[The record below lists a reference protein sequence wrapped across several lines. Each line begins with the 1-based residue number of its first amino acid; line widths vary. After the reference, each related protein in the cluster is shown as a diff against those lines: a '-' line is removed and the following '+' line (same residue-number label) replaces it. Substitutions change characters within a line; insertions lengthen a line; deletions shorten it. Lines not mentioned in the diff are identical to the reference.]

1 MDLSKLSLVE
11 LRDLLEQAKK
21 EEKNRS
27 KSDVEA
33 ARNEIYAIA
42 HRLGLPLK
50 DVIGN
55 GNNIRKPT
63 GKVAVQFR
71 NPANDTQE
79 WSGRGRQPNWVKEL
93 IASGADLQTAKV
105 KS

>member
-1 MDLSKLSLVE
+1 MDLSKLSLNE
-11 LRDLLEQAKK
+11 LKDLQERARK
-21 EEKNRS
+21 ELKHRE

-42 HRLGLPLK
+42 HRMGLPLK
-50 DVIGN
+50 SLIGT
-55 GNNIRKPT
+55 GIRKPT

-71 NPANDTQE
+71 NPANSAQE

-93 IASGADLQTAKV
+93 IASGKDIKTAKV
-105 KS
+105 SD